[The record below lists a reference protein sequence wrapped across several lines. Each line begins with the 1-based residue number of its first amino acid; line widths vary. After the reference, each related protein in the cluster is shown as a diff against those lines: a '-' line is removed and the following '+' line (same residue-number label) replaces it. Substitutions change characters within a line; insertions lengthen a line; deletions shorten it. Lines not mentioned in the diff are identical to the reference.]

1 MFLSV
6 ALTRVVPQ
14 FIALLSDEGSSD
26 VRKLDPVEREIWE
39 RISSTLAIADREG
52 NFLFFL
58 HMYGSEPL
66 LSASIVLHTIL
77 HSILP
82 STTEPYHEPTLARMQ
97 PLSPSKA
104 VEALDSITPE
114 MRNLVIEANIKNQ
127 SAGPVAAAWDAALR
141 KVREKASSQPPD
153 STTTNSTPF
162 TPRSRNFWERDVVEE
177 KPDVALVD
185 VDVSVVEVPGS
196 PTTGGPYQLAKTPS
210 TPRTRSTPNGS
221 PTKNPSPVR
230 RGSFVARG
238 DF

>member
-14 FIALLSDEGSSD
+14 FIALLSGESSSAI
-26 VRKLDPVEREIWE
+26 RKLDPVEREIWE
-39 RISSTLAIADREG
+39 RISSALAIADREG
-52 NFLFFL
+52 EFLFFL
-58 HMYGSEPL
+58 HMHCSEPL

-97 PLSPSKA
+97 PLSPAKA

-141 KVREKASSQPPD
+141 KVRERAGSQPPD
-153 STTTNSTPF
+153 STTTNGVPL
-162 TPRSRNFWERDVVEE
+162 TPRSRNFWEKAVVEE
-177 KPDVALVD
+177 EPVVTLVG
-185 VDVSVVEVPGS
+185 VDASVIEVPGS
-196 PTTGGPYQLAKTPS
+196 PTTGGPYQLTKTPS
-210 TPRTRSTPNGS
+210 TPRTKSTPNGS
-221 PTKNPSPVR
+221 PTKNLSPVR

-238 DF
+238 EF